1 METARFYKSLDIKLI
16 CLYDLTMSDEM
27 LLLVDEE
34 GNPVG
39 QAPRWKCHS
48 DTSLI
53 QLVVHLEVFNS
64 KGEIF
69 LQRRSPTKDMYPD
82 LWDTAV
88 GGHVRPEEDPFEAL
102 VREAREEIGIDASKA
117 KYFTKFL
124 HRMPKE
130 TEVSFLYTLVY
141 DGEFAIDHDEVVDGR
156 FFTFDEVRQK
166 LGTGFFTKNFEREFE
181 VFGK

>member
-1 METARFYKSLDIKLI
+1 
-16 CLYDLTMSDEM
+16 M

-39 QAPRWKCHS
+39 QAPRGQCHN

-82 LWDTAV
+82 KWDTAV
-88 GGHVRPEEDPFEAL
+88 GGHVRPGEDPFEAL

-141 DGEFAIDHDEVVDGR
+141 DGDFAIDHDEVVDGR
-156 FFTFDEVRQK
+156 FFSKEEIRSK

-181 VFGK
+181 VFNK

>member
-1 METARFYKSLDIKLI
+1 
-16 CLYDLTMSDEM
+16 MSDEM

-39 QAPRWKCHS
+39 QAPRWQCHN

-82 LWDTAV
+82 KWDTAV
-88 GGHVRPEEDPFEAL
+88 GGHVRPGEDPFEAL
-102 VREAREEIGIDASKA
+102 VREAREEIGIDARKA

-141 DGEFAIDHDEVVDGR
+141 DGEFNIDHDEVVDGR
-156 FFTFDEVRQK
+156 FFSVAEIKEK
-166 LGTGFFTKNFEREFE
+166 LGTGFFTRNFEREFE
-181 VFGK
+181 VFNK

>member
-1 METARFYKSLDIKLI
+1 
-16 CLYDLTMSDEM
+16 M

-64 KGEIF
+64 KGDIF
-69 LQRRSPTKDMYPD
+69 LQKRSHTKDLYPD

-88 GGHVRPEEDPFEAL
+88 GGHVRPGEDPFEAL

-124 HRMPKE
+124 HRMSKE

-156 FFTFDEVRQK
+156 FFTFDEAYSV
-166 LGTGFFTKNFEREFE
+166 TIEST
-181 VFGK
+181 

>member
-1 METARFYKSLDIKLI
+1 
-16 CLYDLTMSDEM
+16 MSDEM

-39 QAPRWKCHS
+39 QAPRGQCHN

-69 LQRRSPTKDMYPD
+69 LQKRSPTKDMYPD
-82 LWDTAV
+82 KWDTAV
-88 GGHVRPEEDPFEAL
+88 GGHVRPGEDPFEAL
-102 VREAREEIGIDASKA
+102 VREAKEEIGIDASKA
-117 KYFTKFL
+117 KYLTKFL

-141 DGEFAIDHDEVVDGR
+141 DGDFAIDHDEVVDGR
-156 FFTFDEVRQK
+156 FFSKEEIRSK

-181 VFGK
+181 VFNK